1 MNSSSSY
8 DWDDANVEC
17 ENSGGSLALRS
28 ILNNTSTILSNLSS
42 SETVHSPFW
51 IGLREYYEWID
62 GTRLE
67 NKSVQDGE
75 GKCVR
80 VQGNYS
86 ELIAE
91 ECSKNYSFSLCQRRK
106 NTSKN

>member
-1 MNSSSSY
+1 MTSSSSY
-8 DWDDANVEC
+8 DWDDANAEC
-17 ENSGGSLALRS
+17 ENSGGSLVLRT
-28 ILNNTSTILSNLSS
+28 ILKNASTILSNLSA
-42 SETVHSPFW
+42 SETVRPPFW

-67 NKSVQDGE
+67 NKSVQGSK
-75 GKCVR
+75 GRCVR

-91 ECSKNYSFSLCQRRK
+91 ECSQNYSFSLCQRRK
-106 NTSKN
+106 NTSKD